1 MIGQTLITLEIDPAQ
16 TEAWTKRFTLTI
28 APPEFPAPN
37 NHILVLN
44 NPASSEPQV
53 IELNAHSVANSWFQ
67 QELLAT
73 LCSYVKDAIAGTEPL
88 GFTMVAAKARA
99 EASDQSEAQRWA
111 FKADREIAQDIDAAV
126 TALSKSM
133 GLTPSSMQ
141 QRKMTLLIPA
151 SYKEQSAHINQLVAP
166 NYPNLK
172 LLPANHMMT
181 SNQGAFALII
191 CDEGQAGQD
200 AIGRFELHD
209 SIKLLSKEVA
219 SNQLALM
226 VAFPPYQLH
235 IFAPEQ
241 IAVLTGI

>member
-1 MIGQTLITLEIDPAQ
+1 MIGQTLTTLEIDPAK
-16 TEAWTKRFTLTI
+16 TEAWIKRFTLTI
-28 APPEFPAPN
+28 APPEFPTPS

-44 NPASSEPQV
+44 NPVSSEPQTD
-53 IELNAHSVANSWFQ
+53 ELNAHSVANSWFQ

-126 TALSKSM
+126 TALNKSM

-151 SYKEQSAHINQLVAP
+151 DYKELSAHINQLVAP
-166 NYPNLK
+166 HYPNLK
-172 LLPANHMMT
+172 LLPVNHMT
-181 SNQGAFALII
+181 TANQGSFALLI

-219 SNQLALM
+219 SNQPAFM